1 MARSWLSAQQQIL
14 RVFSHSVAGYNHGLP
29 NGRYFGMSYGVND
42 HLPTQWQISVNHL
55 LAVCDILNSRA
66 GREGLPVW
74 AADGHPPNGGC
85 DHVHI
90 SHSSKFIFDD
100 VAGAHASNPWGCHQ
114 LYGQDTHWQLK
125 IYFYQLRN
133 M

>member
-1 MARSWLSAQQQIL
+1 MAGIL
-14 RVFSHSVAGYNHGLP
+14 ECPMGGMIICPP
-29 NGRYFGMSYGVND
+29 NGRFQ
-42 HLPTQWQISVNHL
+42 LIHL

-66 GREGLPVW
+66 GGEGLPVQ

-100 VAGAHASNPWGCHQ
+100 AAGAHASNP
-114 LYGQDTHWQLK
+114 
-125 IYFYQLRN
+125 
-133 M
+133 